1 MKKRKFR
8 SFSRRLTRRLVLT
21 LLIVMGI
28 ASLLVF
34 YLGSVVFIDNEQR
47 RHEAM
52 LEAVAEN
59 VERVVSDVY
68 VGAQNIVP
76 QMEDNLARPDRMYE
90 LLQRMLEQNKRIR
103 SCGISF
109 VENYYPQKGRGFV
122 PYAIRKDSTHIETAN
137 QAENNPNYWQEE
149 WFVQGLQAKDGRWS
163 EPFFE
168 SNDTT
173 KSALVAYTY
182 PIRNRRGQTVAV
194 LGVDLSLGWL
204 QEEMEKKDLAIFSRE
219 VHIGDHKT
227 PQNIGL
233 WKPYSFLISKKGT
246 FIVHPDKHRIIR
258 DNFSSMVKAS
268 ADTAKVA
275 ALGRKMMAGEKGC
288 SGKETDDDIAYE
300 LDIEGRACYLFYTP
314 IKHAEWSLALAVPYL
329 SIDLVAVTIGGVL
342 AVLVL
347 LAVLVVWLVSWLSIR
362 RATKPLKQLALSADE
377 VAKGNFEAPLPN
389 IKHNDEISTLRN
401 SFEGMQHSLK
411 KYVSELQTTTASKAA
426 IENELKVAHGI
437 QMAML
442 PKIFPPYPERDD
454 IDIFGSL
461 TPAKDVGG
469 DLFDFFIQD
478 NKFSFCIG
486 DVSGKGVP
494 ASLVMA
500 VTRTLFRN
508 VAAHTSQ
515 PGNIVA
521 ALNQAI
527 AEGSD
532 SNMFVTLFV
541 GVLDL
546 RSGQLCYSN
555 AGHDAPMLVGQG
567 VGLVPCDSNL
577 PLGVMPEW
585 QFSQQ
590 QLMIAPGTT
599 IFLYTDGLNEAE
611 DCHHEQFGMDRMRQV
626 AEQQLA
632 EGKHQPQS
640 LVNKMTAA
648 VHAFV
653 GEAEQSDDLTMLAV
667 AFVGNDRTT

>member
-527 AEGSD
+527 AEGND

>member
-347 LAVLVVWLVSWLSIR
+347 LAVLVVWLISWLSIR

-527 AEGSD
+527 AEGND